1 MTYDSGV
8 RSVVVSGANR
18 GIGLELCRQYAG
30 DDWVVHACCRDPGGA
45 SELRELEERNRSRV
59 LVHSLDVADGAS
71 IAGLVSEL
79 KGIPVDVLVNNAGVS
94 GPHPSRGEP
103 GQTFGSVDYAAAE
116 EVLRV
121 NTLGPLRLTEALVQN
136 LARARVGKVAT
147 ISSGMGSIAGTS
159 GDYLAYRASKAAV
172 NMVMAS
178 LAADLRPR
186 GIAVCLLSPGWVRTD
201 MGGPEA
207 SLTPAESVSGLRRR
221 IEELSLASSGCFLKY
236 DGRQVA
242 W

>member
-1 MTYDSGV
+1 MAYDSGV
-8 RSVVVSGANR
+8 RCVVVSGANR
-18 GIGLELCRQYAG
+18 GIGLELCRQYAV
-30 DDWVVHACCRDPGGA
+30 DDWVVHAGCRDPEGA
-45 SELRELEERNRSRV
+45 AELRELAEGRPGHV
-59 LVHSLDVADGAS
+59 VVHSLDVTDGS
-71 IAGLVSEL
+71 SVAGLASHL
-79 KGIPVDVLVNNAGVS
+79 TGAAVDVLINNAGVF

-103 GQTFGSVDYAAAE
+103 GQSFGSVDYAAAE

-121 NTLGPLRLTEALVQN
+121 NALGPLRLTEALVEN
-136 LARARVGKVAT
+136 LARAKRGKVAT
-147 ISSGMGSIAGTS
+147 ISSGMGSITGTS
-159 GDYLAYRASKAAV
+159 GDYLAYRASKAAA

-221 IEELSLASSGCFLKY
+221 IDELSLSSSGCFLRY